1 MTHGMQNSPEKPL
14 SSSPPEALVLFD
26 GHCRLCNRFV
36 DFLIRRDRRRA
47 LRYAPLQGA
56 TATQY
61 LEKPDSD
68 NSGLYSVV
76 LVEGK
81 RLYLKS
87 SAALRVL
94 KYLPAPWPLFSILSI
109 LPGFFRDWCYDR
121 LANNRYRLFGRTD
134 ACRAPA
140 PGERE
145 LFLP

>member
-1 MTHGMQNSPEKPL
+1 M

-26 GHCRLCNRFV
+26 GYCRLCNRFV
-36 DFLIRRDRRRA
+36 DFLIHHDRRRA
-47 LRYAPLQGA
+47 LRYAPLQGV
-56 TATQY
+56 TARQY
-61 LEKPDSD
+61 LEEPSPDI
-68 NSGLYSVV
+68 SGLNSVV

-81 RLYLKS
+81 RLYFKS
-87 SAALRVL
+87 SAALRL
-94 KYLPAPWPLFSILSI
+94 FKYLSAAWPIFSSLAI
-109 LPGFFRDWCYDR
+109 LPRIFRDWCYDR